1 MNKQVRGIW
10 KALNTYNIR
19 VKGKDRYPS
28 LSYDLHMHVVVFPY
42 TEMEI
47 LIYLVWLAHVAWF
60 HCVLHRI
67 VPCKFVQFN
76 IPSTH
81 VWLCDQ
87 QCCYRKEIRWLVWK
101 FRKGSGGAAKKVC
114 MGGWR
119 TAEGRS
125 HYREDWDLI
134 RKKWKISWMNVSV
147 GEEEKRRHYGGVD
160 TSQEVEGGREH
171 KHHT

>member
-10 KALNTYNIR
+10 KALNTYNTR

-28 LSYDLHMHVVVFPY
+28 LSYDLHMHVVVFPC

-87 QCCYRKEIRWLVWK
+87 QCYYRKKIRWLVWK

-114 MGGWR
+114 MGDG
-119 TAEGRS
+119 EPQ
-125 HYREDWDLI
+125 RERAITGKTETWCMQKVKDKL
-134 RKKWKISWMNVSV
+134 N
-147 GEEEKRRHYGGVD
+147 EC
-160 TSQEVEGGREH
+160 
-171 KHHT
+171 